1 MVLLYYKGLA
11 SQELLYNVKENNLMC
26 KRCIII
32 KWINIFM
39 DIYFNGIEKR
49 LFCVDIER
57 EHMKLFSTYETEQ
70 EQDQI
75 MPLSVI

>member
-1 MVLLYYKGLA
+1 
-11 SQELLYNVKENNLMC
+11 
-26 KRCIII
+26 
-32 KWINIFM
+32 M